1 MSDRAAYYIV
11 IGLTLTAWAGCA
23 SAPSRFYTLDA
34 AAPPSGT
41 PATKVTVTVGPVAVP
56 SAVDQ
61 PQFVVQAGPNRVDV
75 DEFNCW
81 AAPLRDS
88 ISRVV
93 ASDLASQLGTS
104 DVATNSL
111 AGFAPDYR
119 VTIDV
124 LRFDSMRGQAV
135 ADDAVWTVLR
145 TSNGTVRSGRTAAQ
159 INVQDDSF
167 SSLAAAHSRAFAQ
180 VSADIAAAIRATEE
194 QQGRATQ
201 LIDGAET
208 LPTVQK

>member
-1 MSDRAAYYIV
+1 MAGHATYQIG
-11 IGLTLTAWAGCA
+11 IGLILTLMAGCA
-23 SAPSRFYTLDA
+23 SAQSRFYTLDA
-34 AAPPSGT
+34 AAAPSGT
-41 PATKVTVTVGPVAVP
+41 PATKVTVMVGPVAVP

-75 DEFNCW
+75 DEFNRW

-111 AGFAPDYR
+111 TSFAPDYR

-124 LRFDSMRGQAV
+124 LRFDSMRGQAIS
-135 ADDAVWTVLR
+135 DDAVWTVIR
-145 TSNGTVRSGRTAAQ
+145 TSNGTERSGHTAAQ
-159 INVQDDSF
+159 INVPDDSF
-167 SSLAAAHSRAFAQ
+167 SSLAAAHSRALAQ
-180 VSADIAAAIRATEE
+180 VSADIAAAIRTTANSRVNTYS
-194 QQGRATQ
+194 
-201 LIDGAET
+201 IDR
-208 LPTVQK
+208 